1 MTSASQPRIEPGEPV
16 GLVAG
21 WGRFPMEVAEALSDR
36 GHPVDCVAIRG
47 HAGEEL
53 GSVCRDIRWSG
64 VGKLGGHLRYFRRRG
79 IRHVTM
85 AGKLFKADL
94 LYRGSL
100 WLKHLP
106 DWTCIR
112 TFAPHLL
119 GRRRDARDDNL
130 LLAVM
135 QAYAQAGLTVVP
147 ATEFAPQL
155 LVERGTLAGREPP
168 PNVRRD
174 IALGWQVAKQMG
186 ALDIGQSITIKDGTV
201 IAVEA
206 IEGTDACLARTGEL
220 CPRGGWTLVK
230 VSKPNQDMRFDVPTI
245 GENTV
250 ARASAAG
257 GVAIAIEAAKTILV
271 DRQRTLAGADR
282 AGIAIVAVDPA
293 DLDPEWGQVPPIEH
307 PQRTTCH
314 APQFPPQS
322 RPHATAGEAESVPRI
337 TRETRRRF
345 SRDRDGDDPD
355 RLAG

>member
-1 MTSASQPRIEPGEPV
+1 MNRSRPVVEQAAPAAPQVSGVEPGEPI

-21 WGRFPMEVAEALSDR
+21 WGRFPIEVAEALTDA
-36 GHPVDCVAIRG
+36 GHPVDCIAIRG

-53 GSVCRDIRWSG
+53 ASVCRDLQWSG

-94 LYRGSL
+94 LYHGSL

-119 GRRRDARDDNL
+119 GRRRDARDDSL

-135 QAYAQAGLTVVP
+135 AAYRQAGLTVVA
-147 ATEFAPQL
+147 ATRFAPGL
-155 LVERGTLAGREPP
+155 LVEAGTLAGRDPR
-168 PNVRRD
+168 PNVLRD
-174 IALGWQVAKQMG
+174 IELGWQVAKQMG
-186 ALDIGQSITIKDGTV
+186 GMDIGQSITIRDGTV

-206 IEGTDACLARTGEL
+206 IEGTDACIARTAEL

-230 VSKPNQDMRFDVPTI
+230 VSKPGQDMRFDVPTI
-245 GENTV
+245 GPQTV
-250 ARASAAG
+250 DRVRAGG

-271 DRQRTLAGADR
+271 DRECTLSNAHQ
-282 AGIAIVAVDPA
+282 AGISIVAVDPRRMQA
-293 DLDPEWGQVPPIEH
+293 ERTDRSTPPGSGDRDAARRAASSSELHQIFIDLGKISSQ
-307 PQRTTCH
+307 
-314 APQFPPQS
+314 
-322 RPHATAGEAESVPRI
+322 
-337 TRETRRRF
+337 TRRYLPAR
-345 SRDRDGDDPD
+345 SVR
-355 RLAG
+355 